1 MRITYKN
8 IRFFPLISSRS
19 HRHPLFRSQSSVC
32 LCTILY
38 HLYKKKSLQKG
49 AESTSSSA
57 YSQLMAQRKRSVRL
71 YLMLRFSRYG
81 LEGSRTPVQKP
92 IQCPS
97 TIIDGFSGSLPFP
110 PQAENSQS
118 TCFSSFMIR
127 PRGQSLPRVVSRF
140 HNAGAAGCGC
150 PPDDGRHLSCQCYS
164 IIVSVYF

>member
-1 MRITYKN
+1 MKA
-8 IRFFPLISSRS
+8 IS
-19 HRHPLFRSQSSVC
+19 PIRSQGLRRNPAQISGDEKARTYV
-32 LCTILY
+32 LY
-38 HLYKKKSLQKG
+38 HKF
-49 AESTSSSA
+49 E
-57 YSQLMAQRKRSVRL
+57 LMIS
-71 YLMLRFSRYG
+71 G

-110 PQAENSQS
+110 PPTENSQS
-118 TCFSSFMIR
+118 IGFSSFMIR

-150 PPDDGRHLSCQCYS
+150 PPDDGRQLSCQCYS